1 MNIFKLLNEDFK
13 FDRKKDTPIYLFEAF
28 AGNGIVIDVLYH
40 IFRKLFN

>member
-28 AGNGIVIDVLYH
+28 AGIGCQCFISYI
-40 IFRKLFN
+40 